1 MSALTLNRDDRN
13 LLCKALDLWI
23 QDNQQKRDAVVDQ
36 FGPEY
41 VGRQST
47 RRKRAEELYSHFA
60 PPVLEV

>member
-1 MSALTLNRDDRN
+1 MLRLNRNDRT
-13 LLCKALDLWI
+13 LLCAALELWI
-23 QDNQQKRDAVVDQ
+23 RDNQQKRNEVADQ